1 MQIKKNSKSS
11 EDAKVDCTLWQK
23 KNLTTVNILWMYEIT
38 LVNRI
43 AKRGALAG
51 KVVSHNGMS

>member
-1 MQIKKNSKSS
+1 M
-11 EDAKVDCTLWQK
+11 TK
-23 KNLTTVNILWMYEIT
+23 KNLTTVNILQMYEIT

>member
-1 MQIKKNSKSS
+1 MPRWTAHY
-11 EDAKVDCTLWQK
+11 DK
-23 KNLTTVNILWMYEIT
+23 KNLTTVNILRMYEIT